1 MRRDFRLPCRPA
13 CKLRAASSP
22 FAAYTYSD
30 MCAAAG
36 FTTRR
41 NRLVVANQG
50 SAEAESFEKRL
61 APFLEYAYRFAF
73 GVLQKREEAEDAV
86 QIAALKAWRSYASFD
101 PDRDFRPWFVSIVYN
116 ECRSLRRSRWWST
129 LIVPHFG
136 RRHDA
141 TPDHLEIGLDVR
153 RALGRLRT
161 VDRSAVVL

>member
-1 MRRDFRLPCRPA
+1 
-13 CKLRAASSP
+13 
-22 FAAYTYSD
+22 
-30 MCAAAG
+30 
-36 FTTRR
+36 
-41 NRLVVANQG
+41 VANQG

-136 RRHDA
+136 RQHDA

-161 VDRSAVVL
+161 VDRSAVVLRYYFDLPFHEVAKVLGTSEPAVRARTYRALKALRVQLDIREEA